1 MAKKISCKST
11 QIETNLIV
19 PPETTSPQKN
29 LHRFLVK
36 RPQTKCKKSL
46 LNFKLNSIDVSNPDV
61 IIKKLKAASNNSF
74 WRAIPALRFLDGK
87 LREDRFFRATLNYS
101 GLFANCHFVLY
112 YLIERTSTVM

>member
-61 IIKKLKAASNNSF
+61 IIKRAGNCLDVTKCRQVCRLDKINS
-74 WRAIPALRFLDGK
+74 
-87 LREDRFFRATLNYS
+87 
-101 GLFANCHFVLY
+101 
-112 YLIERTSTVM
+112 YLWELIHPGHHVNFI